1 MTARSEAQ
9 VVTYSTRRPST
20 AASTASAATSGLA
33 SIIPTLLTAVEDEG
47 DHVQDAFQA
56 TICLGWLHYV
66 LDEPGLAIARLPKD
80 FAAVATKLEG
90 QSMSGWTRVCLV
102 KGAFLKGSSLE
113 KTVSAEDAVP
123 SYSSIVPWL
132 SSKPI
137 HTESPQFK
145 MWTEHLLV
153 RLCHLFD
160 QSSDASD
167 YTESADALRAY
178 RFWAKYWEGTTKSGA
193 TEGANAAR
201 YRRLA
206 WKAYYDSL
214 SVILRHG
221 LPYEAE
227 SRSADPAVSEK
238 QFGASNTRLQQR
250 AELKKV
256 EAIYE
261 SLLLKETHFPKASE
275 NNTEIE
281 QWVDAVIENWRFVCG
296 PRWSDAD
303 LGEGGK
309 EAVGRGVLDVSHHC
323 FHSVPTTHRFMQI
336 LYRAATKT
344 FHSTQILRHL
354 FVVHAALA
362 DFDLAFKAYDS
373 YVEIITRGKDRAQ
386 HSGEEDVGI
395 DDDSTVLRTSAL
407 AITVLCRFGSAKE
420 AEKALEIGNHVEKW
434 LEQSENLK
442 SSASEAGSVRSIE
455 TYIEP
460 KSLASAY
467 CAIGISH
474 AQWARFTFDADSRS
488 SLQAR
493 AIQYLRNSLAPK
505 LEVPENIEALYAL
518 ALVLAE
524 TRDIPGAIQVAKRA
538 LSPASKHN
546 SSIGADGVIIPG
558 LTTDLGRERKLIPLW
573 HLLALLLTSRSEYS
587 AAEKACEAA
596 FEQFGDPSV
605 LFGKEDDG
613 AYRSEHL
620 NQASEKNS
628 NLGVIDQM
636 QGFEKSG
643 VLQVKMTQLS
653 LLETGDGSAAAVD
666 GCDELL
672 ALYARLF
679 GEIADVPTKPQATT
693 TMPPPKSA
701 VGTIRGSIFRSR
713 GTLKIPQNH
722 NRDSSVASSVPSTIA
737 TQTTTAPAIQVTDED
752 GSNGHVRHRLSLH
765 KRQDEQAGVQR
776 SPSKLQK
783 RSANS
788 LRRKSDM
795 QADQAPEVPELPAG
809 ATNGTS
815 TRNSTVQ
822 TRSIRRA
829 SVSSSPRKS
838 SESHERSLR
847 PIHHNLSPTLEP
859 PPAGH
864 AKQPPKQDVRLPS
877 PFPNPYYIPPD
888 PHFSKVQSRRQK
900 VSLLVSIWIFIS
912 GLYSRADMLDDAN
925 AAAKEAFKLV
935 EIFESEVAQESS
947 TSKAFADRGWGGG
960 KSVEELWADVYAAV
974 SRSVSLWKWSA
985 NIATARTALAS
996 PRPEA

>member
-1 MTARSEAQ
+1 VA
-9 VVTYSTRRPST
+9 YSTQRPST
-20 AASTASAATSGLA
+20 AVSTASNATSGLA
-33 SIIPTLLTAVEDEG
+33 AIIPALLTAVEDEG
-47 DHVQDAFQA
+47 DYVQDAFQA

-90 QSMSGWTRVCLV
+90 QSLSGWARVCIV

-113 KTVSAEDAVP
+113 RTGSAEDAIP
-123 SYSSIVPWL
+123 SYSSIIPWL
-132 SSKPI
+132 STKPFP
-137 HTESPQFK
+137 TESLQFK

-160 QSSDASD
+160 QSLDAND
-167 YTESADALRAY
+167 YKNTTDALQAY
-178 RFWAKYWEGTTKSGA
+178 RFWAKYWEGTAKTGG

-214 SVILRHG
+214 SIILRHD
-221 LPYEAE
+221 LPYETDAHT
-227 SRSADPAVSEK
+227 ADPAVSEK
-238 QFGASNTRLQQR
+238 QFGASNTKLQQR

-296 PRWSDAD
+296 PRWSEAD

-309 EAVGRGVLDVSHHC
+309 EAVGRGVLDVSHDSSCIASKAHNL
-323 FHSVPTTHRFMQI
+323 TQI

-362 DFDLAFKAYDS
+362 DFDLAFKAYES

-395 DDDSTVLRTSAL
+395 DDDSTILRTSAL

-420 AEKALEIGNHVEKW
+420 AEKALEIGNNIEKW
-434 LEQSENLK
+434 LEQSEDLK
-442 SSASEAGSVRSIE
+442 SSASEAGSIHSVE

-460 KSLASAY
+460 TSLASAY

-474 AQWARFTFDADSRS
+474 AHWARFTYDADSRS

-493 AIQYLRNSLAPK
+493 AVQYLRKSLAAK
-505 LEVPENIEALYAL
+505 LEAPNNIEALYAL
-518 ALVLAE
+518 ALLLAE
-524 TRDIPGAIQVAKRA
+524 MRDIPGAIQIVKRA
-538 LSPASKHN
+538 LSPTSKQ
-546 SSIGADGVIIPG
+546 SSSMGVDGVITPS
-558 LTTDLGRERKLIPLW
+558 LTTDFGRERKLIPMW

-587 AAEKACEAA
+587 AAERACEAA
-596 FEQFGDPSV
+596 FEQFGDPAI
-605 LFGKEDDG
+605 LFGKEDVE

-620 NQASEKNS
+620 NQAGGKNS
-628 NLGVIDQM
+628 NLGIIDQM
-636 QGFEKSG
+636 ESFEKSG

-653 LLETGDGSAAAVD
+653 LLEVGDGPAAAVD

-679 GEIADVPTKPQATT
+679 GEVATALVKPQPTT
-693 TMPPPKSA
+693 AMPPPKSA

-713 GTLKIPQNH
+713 GSMKNPQNH
-722 NRDSSVASSVPSTIA
+722 NRDSSVASSAPSTIA
-737 TQTTTAPAIQVTDED
+737 TQATTAPAIQVTDED
-752 GSNGHVRHRLSLH
+752 GSNGHLRHRLSHH
-765 KRQDEQAGVQR
+765 KHPDEQGGVQR

-788 LRRKSDM
+788 LRRRSEM
-795 QADQAPEVPELPAG
+795 QADYTSEVPDLQAG
-809 ATNGTS
+809 VSNGTS

-822 TRSIRRA
+822 TKTARRA
-829 SVSSSPRKS
+829 SVSSSTRKS
-838 SESHERSLR
+838 TESNERSLR
-847 PIHHNLSPTLEP
+847 PIAHNMSHTSEP
-859 PPAGH
+859 PPVGH
-864 AKQPPKQDVRLPS
+864 VQQPPKQDVRLPA
-877 PFPNPYYIPPD
+877 PFPDPYYIPPD
-888 PHFSKVQSRRQK
+888 PYFSKVQSRRQK
-900 VSLLVSIWIFIS
+900 ISLLVSIWIYIS
-912 GLYSRADMLDDAN
+912 GLYSRADMLNDAKD
-925 AAAKEAFKLV
+925 AVREAFKLV
-935 EIFESEVAQESS
+935 EMLESEVAQESS
-947 TSKAFADRGWGGG
+947 TSKAFASRGWGGG
-960 KSVEELWADVYAAV
+960 KSVEELWADVYTAV
-974 SRSVSLWKWSA
+974 SQFGSMKTLYWEHVL
-985 NIATARTALAS
+985 T
-996 PRPEA
+996 